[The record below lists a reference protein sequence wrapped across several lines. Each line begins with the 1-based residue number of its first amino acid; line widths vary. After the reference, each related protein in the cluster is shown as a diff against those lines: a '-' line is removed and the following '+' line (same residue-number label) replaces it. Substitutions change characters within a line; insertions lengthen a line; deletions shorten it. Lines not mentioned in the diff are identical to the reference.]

1 MTVHLERLRLTD
13 DPALILERMPVG
25 VALVDAVGAIKAVNE
40 RLLEM
45 VGWSAWEVVG
55 RSILEFVIDE
65 DLEFA
70 ADSLTA
76 GLAYTDMVMGP
87 VRIRYRDATGKARFT
102 EFWARN
108 CLDVPGLE
116 GYVVT
121 ISEESVVEQLTEAVG
136 SIAQGA
142 SLTATLAHIAAAMG
156 AHPVQA
162 AAAVLVVRPSGVEV
176 VGEWPGGVELAT
188 PVPGSRFWSSVQEGR
203 AAEFDRLNGLPPALQ
218 EAAVVAGFGAVWLR
232 PIPTGDENVC
242 AALVVWRERVHPP
255 SPNQQARMREAAA
268 SAGLAFSQSAYRA
281 SLEHAAYVDALTGVG
296 NRARLHDILRS
307 SAEAPLAVVYV
318 DLDEFK
324 EVNDTHG
331 HDVGDVVLVDMAQ
344 RIARS
349 VRGDDV
355 LIRMG
360 GDEFVVLCRSA
371 MGGDELAGLA
381 ARLVETLSAPY
392 SIDTPMGPVAVVATA
407 SVGAAPADAG
417 DLLQQRIGL
426 ADRAMYRAKAAGK
439 NAWHV
444 AVDERRAPG

>member
-1 MTVHLERLRLTD
+1 VHLERLRLTD
-13 DPALILERMPVG
+13 DPALILERLPVG
-25 VALVDAVGAIKAVNE
+25 VALVDAVGTIKAVNE

-76 GLAYTDMVMGP
+76 GVAYTDMVMGP
-87 VRIRYRDATGKARFT
+87 VRIRYRDATGRPRYT

-108 CLDVPGLE
+108 CLDVPGLD

-121 ISEESVVEQLTEAVG
+121 ISEESVVEQLSEAVS

-142 SLTATLAHIAAAMG
+142 SLTVTLAHVAAAME

-162 AAAVLVVRPSGVEV
+162 PAAVVMLRGGEIEV
-176 VGEWPGGVELAT
+176 IGQWPGGPELAV
-188 PVPGSRFWSSVQEGR
+188 PVSESRFWSAIADGR
-203 AAEFDRLNGLPPALQ
+203 AAEFDRLTGLPADLQ
-218 EAAVVAGFGAVWLR
+218 EAAVVAGFGAAWVR
-232 PIPTGDENVC
+232 PIPTGDAEVR
-242 AALVVWRERVHPP
+242 AALVVWRGRVHPP

-268 SAGLAFSQSAYRA
+268 SAGLAFSQAAYRT

-307 SAEAPLAVVYV
+307 SADAPLAVVYV
-318 DLDEFK
+318 DLDGFK
-324 EVNDTHG
+324 GVNDLHG
-331 HDVGDVVLVDMAQ
+331 HDVGDAVLVETAL

-360 GDEFVVLCRSA
+360 GDEFVIVCRSA
-371 MGGDELAGLA
+371 MGGDALAGLA
-381 ARLVETLSAPY
+381 ARLVETLSESY
-392 SIDTPMGPVAVVATA
+392 RVDTANGPLHLVVTA

-417 DLLQQRIGL
+417 EQLQQRIGL

-439 NAWHV
+439 NAWYV
-444 AVDERRAPG
+444 AYDERRPSA